1 MTSIYD
7 IIDWEQLI
15 HQVDKDNEERV
26 RVKIDKLV
34 VAAFYEL
41 FSAKIKNWGNLSE
54 SERNGWATGIKEE
67 LEEDCRKRKLYMHL
81 YSSSESINKKINE
94 YTPPTSSNIT
104 ESACNYIISY
114 LAYLLILNLYKNDY
128 SIATAGNNFFQTQT
142 VGRALYEAY
151 LNSNRMY
158 KFSHYEEVYRYW
170 RNFILKKLIKYS
182 ERRGYKFKLSKQK
195 IIQHTG

>member
-7 IIDWEQLI
+7 ITDWEQLI
-15 HQVDKDNEERV
+15 HQVDKDDEERV

-41 FSAKIKNWGNLSE
+41 FSVRVKNWNNLSE
-54 SERNGWATGIKEE
+54 SERNSWVTGIKEE
-67 LEEDCRKRKLYMHL
+67 LEDDCRKNKLHISL
-81 YSSSESINKKINE
+81 YSLAEASNKKINN
-94 YTPPTSSNIT
+94 TPPTSSNIT

-114 LAYLLILNLYKNDY
+114 LAYLLILSLYKNDY

-158 KFSHYEEVYRYW
+158 RFSHYEEVYRYW

-195 IIQHTG
+195 IIQHAS